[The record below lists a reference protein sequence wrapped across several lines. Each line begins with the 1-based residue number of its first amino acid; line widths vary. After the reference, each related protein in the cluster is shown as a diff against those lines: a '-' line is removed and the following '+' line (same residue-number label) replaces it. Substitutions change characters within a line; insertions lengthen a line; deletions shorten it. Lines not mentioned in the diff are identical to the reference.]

1 MTFVEKAQSIQ
12 SKNQDKKN
20 MHQTNFGWSNR

>member
-1 MTFVEKAQSIQ
+1 MTFVEKNQSIQ
-12 SKNQDKKN
+12 SKNQGKGN